1 MKILIAMDSMKGSL
15 SSREAGEAV
24 EAGIRRVWPEAG
36 IRICPLADGGEGTA
50 ETLTTAMR
58 GRRQQVTVTG
68 PLGEPVACGYG
79 ISQEGQHRIAVMEM
93 AAAAGLTLVPKEER
107 TPLRTTTRG
116 VGEMIRDAVERGCTE
131 LIIGIGGSATND
143 GGIGMLQALGWDFL
157 DRDKK
162 AVPDGAAGLREL
174 CFIETGRV
182 LPGLEL
188 CRFRAACDVTNPL
201 CGPGGASRVFGPQKG
216 ADPKLAEEMD
226 GWMERYAK
234 LVQSIFPAADP
245 AAAGSGAAGGLG
257 FALRTF
263 LKAELEPGAKIV
275 MEKTGMLEGI
285 READVVVTGEGRLDG
300 QTAMGKG
307 PGMVASFARQY
318 GKPVIALAGSVA
330 RDANRC
336 QEKGIDVFF
345 PIGKGP
351 ATLEEAMEKERT
363 KENLADTAE
372 QVFRLWK
379 LAAGRREK
387 GGKG

>member
-24 EAGIRRVWPEAG
+24 EAGIRRVWPDAG
-36 IRICPLADGGEGTA
+36 IRICLLADGGEGTA

-79 ISQEGQHRIAVMEM
+79 ISQEGQHRTAVMEM
-93 AAAAGLTLVPKEER
+93 AAAAGLPLVPKEER

-182 LPGLEL
+182 LPGLER

-257 FALRTF
+257 FALCTF